1 MGMTTI
7 AQLIA
12 KLQTLPQDAEVEVLK
27 EGNCGY
33 SVTTGHAPL
42 DLEYGMPVFDY
53 REDRWKNS
61 ALYGRVILFMEAE

>member
-42 DLEYGMPVFDY
+42 DLEYGMPV
-53 REDRWKNS
+53 WKNS